1 MKLDVLDEFKEI
13 KICTSYELDGKKIDY
28 YPSNASNLWKCKPVY
43 EKLSGWMTD
52 ISKCRNYSDLPI
64 NARLYIERIS
74 ELLGVKVSIVSVGP
88 DEKETISL

>member
-1 MKLDVLDEFKEI
+1 
-13 KICTSYELDGKKIDY
+13 
-28 YPSNASNLWKCKPVY
+28 VY
-43 EKLSGWMTD
+43 EELSGWMTD